1 MDDNTKKFI
10 QIFSGLDRAY
20 GQTQSRSK
28 NDSGKLEAKSW
39 IVKEPLTEQKWL
51 DHLDGKEPSLGII
64 PIKDDNTCT
73 WGAIDIDTYD
83 GFDHVKLIK
92 TILEKK
98 LPMVVCKSKS
108 GGAHVFLFVKESC
121 TARDMQIKLTEI
133 AAWIGYGE
141 SEIFPKQIEL
151 NSKGTGNFLNLP
163 YNHPEYPTRYALDD
177 EGDALDNLDMFI
189 KHYEK
194 KVVSNLSMVVIEKPV
209 MEKSNDDFKNAPPCL
224 ITLASQGFAEGSRN
238 QCMFQLG
245 VYLRQRYPEQLETK
259 LDYYNTK
266 YFSPPL
272 PSREVLTILKQVED
286 KKYFYRCEDPTF
298 KSVCEKIKCQ
308 TMKFGI
314 GNSASNDITSLK
326 KWVSDNP
333 MYELTHNGKVIILS
347 LDQLAN
353 HGEYRKA
360 CIAQANESPR
370 PIAPAI
376 WSDIVDGLL
385 KNMGEGDYIMMPGE
399 VTAKGQFLDQ
409 LKIFLENNGGAK
421 DRQDVLQGMVYE
433 HEGFLFF
440 KPQSFRDFLKMKR
453 FTKMSDSHQY
463 KIFSEFNGNT
473 AKLRVG
479 TKSEHVWKIPAS
491 IADFEYKVK
500 DKDFTEEDPY

>member
-1 MDDNTKKFI
+1 MDDRKKFI
-10 QIFSGLDRAY
+10 EIFSGLERAY

-28 NDSGKLEAKSW
+28 NESGKLEAKSW
-39 IVKEPLTEQKWL
+39 IEKEPLTEQKWI

-83 GFDHVKLIK
+83 GFDHKKLIK
-92 TILEKK
+92 TIIEKK
-98 LPMVVCKSKS
+98 LSLVVCKSKS
-108 GGAHVFLFVKESC
+108 GGAHIFLFVKQSC
-121 TARDMQIKLTEI
+121 SAKDMQMKLAEI

-141 SEIFPKQIEL
+141 SEVFPKQIEL

-163 YNHPEYPTRYALDD
+163 YNHPEYPTRYALNDN
-177 EGDALDNLDMFI
+177 GDALDTLYSFI
-189 KHYEK
+189 EYYET
-194 KVVSNLSMVVIEKPV
+194 KVVDKITDVVIDKPV
-209 MEKSNDDFKNAPPCL
+209 TKKSNDDFKNAPPCL
-224 ITLASQGFAEGSRN
+224 VTLASQGFAEGSRN
-238 QCMFQLG
+238 MAMFQLG
-245 VYLRQRYPEQLETK
+245 VYLRQRFPEQLETK

-298 KSVCEKIKCQ
+298 KSVCEKIRCQ

-333 MYELTHNGKVIILS
+333 MYEVTHNGKVIILS

-360 CIAQANESPR
+360 TIAQANESPR

-376 WSDIVDGLL
+376 WADIVDGLL
-385 KNMGEGDYIMMPGE
+385 KNMGEGDYIHLPGE

-433 HEGFLFF
+433 HEKYLFF

-463 KIFSEFNGNT
+463 KIFSEFGGNT
-473 AKLRVG
+473 AKLRVNN
-479 TKSEHVWKIPAS
+479 KAEHCWKVAS
-491 IADFEYKVK
+491 TIVDAEYKLK